1 MRAGSRVSR
10 RVGRQRCI
18 PRRLRPRAKPGR
30 TRGGCNHL
38 RRPLVELLKD
48 HQQEVLLVGVA
59 LELLEHLARPLGDL
73 LQRFWGR
80 VATRES
86 KTKAAARSVVCR
98 WQ

>member
-18 PRRLRPRAKPGR
+18 PRAKPGR
-30 TRGGCNHL
+30 TRGVGCNHL